1 MRRQARLP
9 INMIVKIYSETDPGR
24 ARSQNEDSIASD
36 AEMGLCI
43 LADGMGGHNA
53 GEVASG
59 MATAFIKSE
68 MCEALTRA
76 GKNGT
81 PAALQQALTQSIE
94 KANSAIFNMSRTNR
108 QYAGMGTT
116 LVVGVFYGDALE
128 LAHIGDSRCYRL
140 RDKQMQQL
148 TKDHSLLQ
156 EQVDSGLVA
165 ADSAIPRSPGQNLVT
180 RALGVDQVVQADI
193 DHFDLALGDI
203 YLLCSDGLSDM
214 VSDDAIAAILR
225 SEEPFEQK
233 PKQLVAAANEG
244 GGRDNI
250 SVMLVQVCDE
260 PKTGLLG
267 SARRA
272 IQGVLSGTKRN

>member
-1 MRRQARLP
+1 
-9 INMIVKIYSETDPGR
+9 MIVKIYSETDPGR
-24 ARSQNEDSIASD
+24 ERSQNEDSVAFD
-36 AEMGLCI
+36 AATGLCI

-53 GEVASG
+53 GEFASG

-68 MCEALTRA
+68 MREALTSA
-76 GKNGT
+76 GKTLT
-81 PAALQQALTQSIE
+81 PVYVQQALAQSIE
-94 KANSAIFNMSRTNR
+94 KANSAIFNMSRTSR

-116 LVVGVFYGDALE
+116 LVVGVFCADVLE

-140 RDKQMQQL
+140 RNGQMQQL

-165 ADSAIPRSPGQNLVT
+165 ADSTTPRSPGQNLVT
-180 RALGVDQVVQADI
+180 RALGVDEAVQADI
-193 DHFDLALGDI
+193 DHFDLALDDI

-214 VSDDAIAAILR
+214 VSDDAIAALLR

-233 PKQLVAAANEG
+233 ARLLVTAANEG

-250 SVMLVQVCDE
+250 SVMLVKVCDE

-272 IQGVLSGTKRN
+272 IQGVWSGSKRN